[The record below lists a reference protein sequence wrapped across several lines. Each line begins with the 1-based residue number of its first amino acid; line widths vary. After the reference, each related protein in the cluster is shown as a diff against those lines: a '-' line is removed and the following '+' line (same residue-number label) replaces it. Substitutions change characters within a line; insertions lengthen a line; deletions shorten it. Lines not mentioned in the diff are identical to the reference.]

1 MARDRLVYICS
12 PYRGNVEEN
21 VKNARAYSLKAMI
34 EHPDVLPIAPHL
46 LFTQY
51 LDDTDPE
58 QRRIGLDAGL
68 DLLSICDELWV
79 YGEPSEGMAA
89 EIRLAEEL
97 CIPIRDG
104 FSPDDYDPDTDED
117 AYGCVNITTPGAGVY
132 AEDSGI
138 FSYTASSIV
147 KIEAQTV
154 FDMARWL
161 RLNPGKEIDYVVKH
175 EEDPEVRP

>member
-1 MARDRLVYICS
+1 MPRDKLVYICS

-21 VKNARAYSLKAMI
+21 VKNARAYSLEAMMQ
-34 EHPDVLPIAPHL
+34 HPDVLPIAPHL

-58 QRRIGLDAGL
+58 QRRIGLSASL

-97 CIPIRDG
+97 DIKIRDG
-104 FSPDDYDPDTDED
+104 FNLDREDPDEE
-117 AYGCVNITTPGAGVY
+117 ASHYGAVNITTPSGAIYDEATGIY
-132 AEDSGI
+132 AKTGSNTLRLAPDL
-138 FSYTASSIV
+138 
-147 KIEAQTV
+147 V
-154 FDMARWL
+154 FAMARAL
-161 RLNPGKEIDYVVKH
+161 RNNPGKELNIVVT
-175 EEDPEVRP
+175 EDDKEVRP

>member
-97 CIPIRDG
+97 SITIRDG
-104 FSPDDYDPDTDED
+104 FNPGDYDPDE
-117 AYGCVNITTPGAGVY
+117 AASRYGAVNITTPGGMIYDEAT
-132 AEDSGI
+132 GI
-138 FSYTASSIV
+138 CS
-147 KIEAQTV
+147 KIGENTLRLAPDLV
-154 FDMARWL
+154 FAMARAL
-161 RLNPGKEIDYVVKH
+161 RINPGKDLNIVVT
-175 EEDPEVRP
+175 EDDKEARP